1 MESASEPVSPTAVV
15 YGPGR
20 NYREAGVLIHDGQV
34 DKKRLEAILAKL
46 QEAHTAKGGMSASA
60 SASASGSA
68 SAAKGGKRKRKSL
81 PSSMSPTTVMA
92 APEEEPLKPEQE
104 PLIMVTAVLE
114 SSEYS

>member
-46 QEAHTAKGGMSASA
+46 QEADTAKGVNE
-60 SASASGSA
+60 
-68 SAAKGGKRKRKSL
+68 RKRKSVV
-81 PSSMSPTTVMA
+81 SMSPTTVMA